1 MVNFYEKKCYAFITW
16 NNKTLIEASFTNN
29 MHTGGTI
36 SSTAAAFGGLWV
48 VSFHLVYDEDF

>member
-1 MVNFYEKKCYAFITW
+1 MKKKCYAFITW
-16 NNKTLIEASFTNN
+16 NKKTLTEASFTNN

-48 VSFHLVYDEDF
+48 VSFHLVYYEDF

>member
-1 MVNFYEKKCYAFITW
+1 MVNFYEKKCYAVITW

-48 VSFHLVYDEDF
+48 VSFHLVYYEDF